1 MVLIEGSLDGSSFIA
16 YMGLAYNILTP
27 AKAISKASYSVKKG
41 NAAAERV
48 LEILNTE
55 SPLEDKSDAKTK
67 TSFDTNISLN
77 NISFKYEDDY
87 VFKRL
92 CTRSS

>member
-1 MVLIEGSLDGSSFIA
+1 MVLIDGTLDSSSFIA

-48 LEILNTE
+48 LEILETE
-55 SPLEDKSDAKTK
+55 SNITDLPDAQDKTK
-67 TSFDTNISLN
+67 FSTRNRN
-77 NISFKYEDDY
+77 QKY
-87 VFKRL
+87 FF
-92 CTRSS
+92 